1 MPEWAA
7 EIEVDEQLARR
18 LIDWGDICRAPAAVD
33 LSLYWSGF
41 PPSGRERF
49 VAAYGPLDGVTM
61 LRARVLALFLS
72 PTLVSYARAQSMP
85 ALEAEALDGLE
96 RTL

>member
-1 MPEWAA
+1 LTSSWHDGSSIGAISA
-7 EIEVDEQLARR
+7 ARR
-18 LIDWGDICRAPAAVD
+18 RAVD

-85 ALEAEALDGLE
+85 ALEAEALGGLE